1 MPTLTI
7 NGKDFPVGDNFMS
20 MTPEQQGAYV
30 DDLVKQGAA
39 PAVTPAP
46 SGPDPMP
53 GSAAPAA
60 PSPPRLSAREA
71 LNYPPPGSTNDI
83 GQLLTTLGVR
93 GAGSMLDFDPLS
105 PVRRLISPTLERA
118 EQTGKGAGQA
128 AGDAFFKATGIPEY
142 QPPDTGLGRT
152 GMAAAQGATTGAPF
166 GPAGTVIGALSGGL
180 GQGAT
185 ELLQGVLSPDN
196 VERASTVASLAPAG
210 YAALRRPSGGEVPST
225 AEIKAA
231 SERQF
236 GAFRATPLDVDPTAV
251 ADLARQTKQFLQ
263 RDRGHREA
271 FSPETFKILDEV
283 MQTPRSPGGT
293 PLMEPADIHSLRMQ
307 LNEVINENMGKLDG
321 GNKQDVK
328 SAAETIRRLDTF
340 VNDLPN
346 NPSHLLRGTTQDAQ
360 GMVNNFN
367 EARGNYGQAMKVND
381 ITGELDRANTGIAGK
396 AAGRASATYSGSNFD
411 NNVRQQVER
420 ILERPRDV
428 RRLSDDELAA
438 LQHVRDGTWWG
449 SNLVRRGANMLGGG
463 GGLGATA
470 SGVGAASTAAL
481 SGASGG
487 LTALA
492 GAGAPVA
499 GSLLKSYE
507 NFLAQRRLNQAA
519 DVMRQNSPL
528 AQSQLTPRDIAVLRA
543 LMPGLLAPP
552 PNTGGNYGGGGFLA
566 P

>member
-30 DDLVKQGAA
+30 DDLVKQGSA

-60 PSPPRLSAREA
+60 AAPPRLSARDA
-71 LNYPPPGSTNDI
+71 LNFPPPGSTNDM

-93 GAGSMLDFDPLS
+93 AGGSLLDFDPLS

-152 GMAAAQGATTGAPF
+152 GMAALQGGTTGAAF
-166 GPAGTVIGALSGGL
+166 GPAGAVLGALSGGA

-196 VERASTVASLAPAG
+196 VERVSTVASLAPGLYSAKNAPRGPIPSTKELADTAG
-210 YAALRRPSGGEVPST
+210 RQFDQFRQSPLRVDPNAIVGLGHDMSDNLANNLGIRPAHAPETYGIIKDMVNPATGAMHTDPAALHSMIKQLNTTINKALGDRSTYEEARAAGVAKKMVEDFIGTLDQNQQHLVAGTPGEV
-225 AEIKAA
+225 
-231 SERQF
+231 RQ
-236 GAFRATPLDVDPTAV
+236 AV
-251 ADLARQTKQFLQ
+251 
-263 RDRGHREA
+263 
-271 FSPETFKILDEV
+271 
-283 MQTPRSPGGT
+283 
-293 PLMEPADIHSLRMQ
+293 
-307 LNEVINENMGKLDG
+307 
-321 GNKQDVK
+321 
-328 SAAETIRRLDTF
+328 DTF
-340 VNDLPN
+340 ND
-346 NPSHLLRGTTQDAQ
+346 
-360 GMVNNFN
+360 
-367 EARGNYGQAMKVND
+367 ARGNYAAAMRTNS
-381 ITGELDRANTGIAGK
+381 ITGELDRATTGIAER
-396 AAGRASATYSGSNFD
+396 ASGRAAASNSGSNFD
-411 NNVRQQVER
+411 NLARQQAER

-428 RRLSDDELAA
+428 SRLSDDEIAA
-438 LQHVRDGTWWG
+438 LKHVRDGTWYG
-449 SNLVRRGANMLGGG
+449 SNMVRRLANVAGGG
-463 GGLGATA
+463 GGLGQLIGSVGAGGAALA
-470 SGVGAASTAAL
+470 SGAQGIWPYVIGGAVPAAGMSL
-481 SGASGG
+481 KGAEN
-487 LTALA
+487 ALA
-492 GAGAPVA
+492 
-499 GSLLKSYE
+499 
-507 NFLAQRRLNQAA
+507 NRRLSQAA

-552 PNTGGNYGGGGFLA
+552 PNTGGNYGGDGFLA